1 MVQTNQLDA
10 LDCGAGPGSR
20 AWTSRTTSASFSIQR
35 SKSCLTN
42 SGHGPG
48 RDGQCETKE
57 DLLWNII
64 EDVHAQ
70 WSKILHQATSLDA
83 GPAERVH
90 AFIAMHVEWYL
101 TKFVRSACPSVSGT
115 T

>member
-1 MVQTNQLDA
+1 VAVETPIVAEVQ
-10 LDCGAGPGSR
+10 GATAR
-20 AWTSRTTSASFSIQR
+20 
-35 SKSCLTN
+35 
-42 SGHGPG
+42 
-48 RDGQCETKE
+48 CETKE

-64 EDVHAQ
+64 KDVHAL
-70 WSKILHQATSLDA
+70 WSNTLHQATSLDA

-101 TKFVRSACPSVSGT
+101 TRFVRSACPSVCGT